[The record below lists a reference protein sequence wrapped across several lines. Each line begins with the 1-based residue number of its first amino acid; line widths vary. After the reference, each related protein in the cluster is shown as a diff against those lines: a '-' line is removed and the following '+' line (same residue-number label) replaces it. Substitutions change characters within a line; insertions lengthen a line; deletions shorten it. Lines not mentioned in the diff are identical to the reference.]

1 MKKPPSSFFFS
12 TQAMFVW
19 LGVVLVSA
27 TLTFAS
33 DPPWKGKPYNQ
44 WDDNDLELVFTA
56 SPWTRKAEVMRTWDR
71 FSAKD
76 NQQNDQIGGRG
87 RGIPGDDERST
98 RNSTV
103 DDVDFFVDWASSRPM
118 RAAAARKAVLH
129 GGQPDLDVEKYAKE
143 PQTEYQIIVQA
154 NDMTPFTRH
163 DGQFFQQKAF
173 LEIKKK
179 NLKLSP
185 SHVVYERDDKGVS
198 SAIFFFPKTT
208 GSGDPTIS
216 GDEKSV
222 TFACKIEESQLRVTF
237 EPQKML
243 DSSGPTL

>member
-1 MKKPPSSFFFS
+1 MKRPPSLFLNARSMS
-12 TQAMFVW
+12 VW
-19 LGVVLVSA
+19 LSVALVSA
-27 TLTFAS
+27 TIALAS

-87 RGIPGDDERST
+87 RGLPGDTARST
-98 RNSTV
+98 QAATV

-129 GGQPDLDVEKYAKE
+129 GGKPDFDVEKYAKE

-163 DGQFFQQKAF
+163 DEQFFQQKAF

-179 NLKLSP
+179 KLKLSP
-185 SHVVYERDDKGVS
+185 THVVYERDDKGVS

-208 GSGDPTIS
+208 GSGDPTIPD
-216 GDEKSV
+216 DEKSV
-222 TFACKIEESQLRVTF
+222 TFTCKIEESQLRVTF
-237 EPQKML
+237 EPPKMV
-243 DSSGPTL
+243 DTSGPAL

>member
-1 MKKPPSSFFFS
+1 MKKSPSLIFS
-12 TQAMFVW
+12 ARPIFIW
-19 LGVVLVSA
+19 FGVVLISA
-27 TLTFAS
+27 TLALAS

-44 WDDNDLELVFTA
+44 WDDNDLDLVFTA

-76 NQQNDQIGGRG
+76 NQQNDQIAGHDRG
-87 RGIPGDDERST
+87 LPGDEERST

-103 DDVDFFVDWASSRPM
+103 DDVDFFVDWASARPM

-129 GGQPDLDVEKYAKE
+129 GGRPDLDVEKYAKE

-154 NDMTPFTRH
+154 NDMAPFTRH
-163 DGQFFQQKAF
+163 DEQFFQQKAF

-179 NLKLSP
+179 KLKLSP
-185 SHVVYERDDKGVS
+185 THVVYERDDKGVS

-208 GSGDPTIS
+208 GSGDPTIAD
-216 GDEKSV
+216 DEKSV
-222 TFACKIEESQLRVTF
+222 TFTCKIEESQLRVTF